1 MLFIRL
7 FDLIIVFES
16 YKPHVHTNSDTKSDA
31 GMTCE
36 ISAVNKMAAR
46 KISLLFLPFS
56 SSTTGPMQERMVKT
70 LLLHFSCVL
79 MSLKFSNL
87 LISWKKSACHHTYE
101 IGFKKKAEY
110 STEGTS
116 LTFQL
121 KTFPI
126 MIPNFSPCPFLISSP
141 IPEI

>member
-1 MLFIRL
+1 MAIALHNHSIGEISL
-7 FDLIIVFES
+7 NLE
-16 YKPHVHTNSDTKSDA
+16 VHA

-36 ISAVNKMAAR
+36 ISAVNKMAAG
-46 KISLLFLPFS
+46 KIPLLFLPFS

-70 LLLHFSCVL
+70 LLLHFSYVL
-79 MSLKFSNL
+79 ISSKFSNL
-87 LISWKKSACHHTYE
+87 LILWKKSACHHTYE

-126 MIPNFSPCPFLISSP
+126 MIPNFSPCRFLISSL